1 MIDVIIPVYRG
12 LPETRRCLE
21 SVLAASCTIPREL
34 IVIDDASPEPE
45 IAAFLRKLAADRS
58 ITLLAH
64 PQNRGFVHSVNVGM
78 AMHEERDVLLLNSD
92 TEVTDSWLDRMVA
105 CASRDARTGTVTPF
119 SNNATICSYPNFA
132 QRNELPHGVTTK
144 RLDQIFAEVN
154 AAAAVE
160 IPTAVGFCML
170 ISRRCLATVGLFDE
184 AAFGLGYGE
193 EVDFCMRAS
202 RAGFRH
208 WLCADTF
215 VYHAGEVSFGSS
227 GIDRRREAQRLVDER
242 YPEFQVAVR
251 DFVARDP
258 PRALREKVSARLS
271 SAPGLPFSGVGV
283 AAG

>member
-1 MIDVIIPVYRG
+1 M
-12 LPETRRCLE
+12 
-21 SVLAASCTIPREL
+21 LAAE
-34 IVIDDASPEPE
+34 
-45 IAAFLRKLAADRS
+45 RS
-58 ITLLAH
+58 VTLLAN
-64 PQNRGFVHSVNVGM
+64 PRNRGFVHSVNVGM
-78 AMHEERDVLLLNSD
+78 AMHENRDVLLLNSD
-92 TEVTDSWLDRMVA
+92 TEVADAWLDRIIA
-105 CASRDARTGTVTPF
+105 CAAHDAKTGTVTPF
-119 SNNATICSYPNFA
+119 SNNATICSYPDFA
-132 QRNELPHGVTTK
+132 QRNELPSGVTTSQ
-144 RLDQIFAEVN
+144 LDRIFAEVN
-154 AAAAVE
+154 AAEAVE
-160 IPTAVGFCML
+160 IPTAVGFCMF
-170 ISRRCLATVGLFDE
+170 ISRRCLAAVGLFDD

-202 RAGFRH
+202 RAGFHH

-271 SAPGLPFSGVGV
+271 TVTGLRLDGVRA